1 MENNM
6 KIEIDAKLINVSTI
20 RLAIASF
27 ISNLKITLDEI
38 VEIKTALS
46 EAVTNAIE
54 HGYNDLEESKK
65 VIVEIIT
72 KSFEEET
79 IEIIVQDFGVG
90 IEDISLAMSP
100 EYTTKPEEERTGMG
114 FSFMEAFMDQV
125 EVISKQGEG
134 TTVIMT
140 KKIGEQDKLN
150 G

>member
-46 EAVTNAIE
+46 EAVTNAII
-54 HGYNDLEESKK
+54 HGYEEK
-65 VIVEIIT
+65 IEIIT

-100 EYTTKPEEERTGMG
+100 EYTTKPEEEHAGMG
-114 FSFMEAFMDQV
+114 FTIMENFMD
-125 EVISKQGEG
+125 EVVVDSTFGSG
-134 TTVIMT
+134 TTIKLY
-140 KKIGEQDKLN
+140 KKIKKKSSVSK
-150 G
+150 